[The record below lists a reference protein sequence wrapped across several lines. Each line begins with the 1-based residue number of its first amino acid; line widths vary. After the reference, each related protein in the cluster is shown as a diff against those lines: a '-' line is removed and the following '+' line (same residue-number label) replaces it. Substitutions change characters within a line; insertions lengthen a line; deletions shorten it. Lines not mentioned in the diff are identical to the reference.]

1 MGVFRPGD
9 RSRNCP
15 PISIPAADKL
25 AKLSILLLLFPL
37 LAASPDDLTVK
48 IMALDAEVF
57 DA

>member
-25 AKLSILLLLFPL
+25 AKLSILL
-37 LAASPDDLTVK
+37 AASPDDLTVK